1 MVDYVAVVAAAGRR
15 EQNKAVKRDRI
26 LRAASKLFDERG
38 YKATTTTEVARAA
51 GIGTGTLFL
60 YVRTKEDLL
69 IAVFRDQVG
78 RAWNEAFDSADPAS
92 PLLEQ
97 LMHAFGEVIDYHAR
111 TPELAHA
118 FIREVP
124 AVSDE
129 ARAGAR
135 DFMRWYVSRLDEFL
149 VAARDGGLLAT
160 DVPTDVLATNLYSAY
175 HYHLPRCLAGHQ
187 SKAATI
193 AALRAAF
200 SLQLRGLV
208 P

>member
-1 MVDYVAVVAAAGRR
+1 MAAAGRR
-15 EQNKAVKRDRI
+15 ERNKADKWDRI
-26 LRAASKLFDERG
+26 LRAAAKLFDERG

-69 IAVFRDQVG
+69 VAVFRDQVG
-78 RAWNEAFDSADPAS
+78 RAWNEAFNEADPTA
-92 PLLEQ
+92 PLVDQ
-97 LMHAFGEVIDYHAR
+97 LMQAFGAVIDYHAR

-118 FIREVP
+118 FLREVP

-135 DFMRWYVSRLDEFL
+135 DFMRWYFGRLDEFL
-149 VAARDGGLLAT
+149 VAARDRGLLAA
-160 DVPTDVLATNLYSAY
+160 DVPTDVLATNLYAAY
-175 HYHLPRCLAGHQ
+175 HYHLTRCLAGHQ
-187 SKAATI
+187 SKAATV